1 MLHWLKQTWP
11 VFKMIMDGAG
21 FGLDGEGHYAY
32 LDTEKEIGITLELI
46 ERPKSRLKPDRIYT
60 PEKELSSR

>member
-1 MLHWLKQTWP
+1 
-11 VFKMIMDGAG
+11 MIMDGAG